1 MNENI
6 KLKIRKF
13 PKALAELSHSNQFLK
28 ISTLSAYGLCAFMM
42 MVIFY
47 QATKPA
53 RVLTLAPDASIYKK
67 ISKPDPKVE
76 IERAIKEYIKHRYNW
91 NPKTI
96 SEQIDKASIFILP
109 SIKKKFN
116 EAMKGVIRFS
126 TEKMVEQRAYPYEI
140 KVDKKK
146 KIVLIAGDRIT
157 SIQGIKAA
165 GDLHLELAFDFGPRT
180 EINPWGIFVKKEV
193 EMNSQ

>member
-6 KLKIRKF
+6 KLKIREF

-28 ISTLSAYGLCAFMM
+28 ISTLSAYGLCALMM

-53 RVLTLAPDASIYKK
+53 YVLTLAPDASVYKE

-76 IERAIKEYIKHRYNW
+76 IESAIKEYIKHRYNW
-91 NPKTI
+91 SPKTI
-96 SEQIDKASIFILP
+96 SEQVDKASVFILP

-116 EAMKGVIRFS
+116 EAMKGIIRFS
-126 TEKMVEQRAYPYEI
+126 TEKMVEQRVYPYEI

-146 KIVLIAGDRIT
+146 KVVLIAGDRIT